1 VRKITARPGLYP
13 LRSGNVIIHIGNQV
27 IDNVG
32 MVQLDTGHLIRFQ
45 YRIQQEVRE
54 NKVVLTIIRNGNEM
68 KVEVPVGPEHNQ

>member
-1 VRKITARPGLYP
+1 
-13 LRSGNVIIHIGNQV
+13 V

-32 MVQLDTGHLIRFQ
+32 MVQLDTDHLIRFQ